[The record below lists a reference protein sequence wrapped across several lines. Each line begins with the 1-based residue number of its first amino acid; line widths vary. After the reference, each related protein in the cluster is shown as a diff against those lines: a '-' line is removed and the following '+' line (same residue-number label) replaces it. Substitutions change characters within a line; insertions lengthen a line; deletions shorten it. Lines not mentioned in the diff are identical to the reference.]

1 MRKMTLLGMGAL
13 YAATAAHA
21 NTTRTL
27 TYQSMAF
34 YEEMTYNFD
43 NSFASS
49 SATRAGG
56 SYGLAG
62 QLRFAEGVLAFC
74 SEVDAP
80 MQGGLTILYTE
91 SDIADIPSLDPMGAA
106 RAAAMESHYAQN
118 YLTVANSGSDSM
130 YAAFA
135 IVLWEVA
142 QENWGG
148 TNVAELDIQL
158 GAMQVS
164 NISSETEAN
173 VTAMIAN
180 IASGGSY
187 DLQGWTNPD
196 YQDLIVVPG
205 PSIAMAGLLGLAGL
219 RRRRRH

>member
-1 MRKMTLLGMGAL
+1 MALLGMGAL

-21 NTTRTL
+21 DTTRTL
-27 TYQSMAF
+27 TYMSMTF

-43 NSFASS
+43 NSVASS

-56 SYGLAG
+56 AFGLAG
-62 QLRFAEGVLAFC
+62 QLRFAEGIHAFC

-80 MQGGLTILYTE
+80 MEAGLPVVYTE
-91 SDIADIPSLDPMGAA
+91 SDIADLPSPDPMGAG

-118 YLTVANSGSDSM
+118 YLAVANSGSDSM

-142 QENWGG
+142 QENWNG
-148 TNVAELDIQL
+148 TNVADLDIHL

-164 NISSETEAN
+164 NISSETEAS
-173 VTAMIAN
+173 VAAMIAN

-187 DLQGWTNPD
+187 DLQGWTTPD

>member
-1 MRKMTLLGMGAL
+1 MGSM
-13 YAATAAHA
+13 YAVAAA
-21 NTTRTL
+21 NADTTRTL
-27 TYQSMAF
+27 TYKSMTF

-43 NSFASS
+43 NGVNSA
-49 SATRAGG
+49 SATRSGG
-56 SYGLAG
+56 SFGLAG

-74 SEVDAP
+74 TEVDAP
-80 MQGGLTILYTE
+80 MERDIAVVYTAA
-91 SDIADIPSLDPMGAA
+91 DIADIPNPDPMGAA
-106 RAAAMESHYAQN
+106 RAAAMEAHYAQN
-118 YLTVANSGSDSM
+118 FLAVTNSGSNSM

-148 TNVAELDIQL
+148 TDIGELSTKL

-164 NISSETEAN
+164 NISAETEAS
-173 VTAMIAN
+173 VTAMFAN
-180 IASGGSY
+180 IALGGSY
-187 DLQGWTNPD
+187 DLYGWTNPD

-219 RRRRRH
+219 RLRRRRH